1 MLLANFLLAIARIL
15 SFIISAYTIVIVF
28 RVILSWIQIPSL
40 YPVAVIVYK
49 LTEPLLKPIRKYVP
63 PYKMGGLDISPMI
76 LLVILMFINS
86 FVIRSLTQY
95 ALQLLRPGSWNL

>member
-1 MLLANFLLAIARIL
+1 MLTANFILALARVL
-15 SFIISAYTIVIVF
+15 NFVVSAYTIVIVF

-63 PYKMGGLDISPMI
+63 PQKMGGLDLSPMI
-76 LLVILMFINS
+76 LLIALMFINT
-86 FVIRSLTQY
+86 FVIRSLLQY
-95 ALQLLRPGSWNL
+95 AMRPGF

>member
-1 MLLANFLLAIARIL
+1 MLQANFFYALARIL
-15 SFIISAYTIVIVF
+15 NFAVSAYTVVIVF

-63 PYKMGGLDISPMI
+63 PHKMGGLDVSPMI
-76 LLVILMFINS
+76 LLILLMFINS
-86 FVIRSLTQY
+86 FVIRTLMQY
-95 ALQLLRPGSWNL
+95 AMRLPRPGF